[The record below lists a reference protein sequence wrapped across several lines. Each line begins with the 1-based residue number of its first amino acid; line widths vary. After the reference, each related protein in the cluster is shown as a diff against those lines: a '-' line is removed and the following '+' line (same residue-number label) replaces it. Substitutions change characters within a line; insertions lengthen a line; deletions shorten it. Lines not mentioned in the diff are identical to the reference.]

1 VKTIRLQHCGLCG
14 PSKVWPDPRTS
25 QGRRAAGTI
34 QLLES
39 ATKEHPMTKQSKP
52 FGSDF
57 GPDEARFRRRQRDC
71 VKAAE

>member
-1 VKTIRLQHCGLCG
+1 
-14 PSKVWPDPRTS
+14 
-25 QGRRAAGTI
+25 
-34 QLLES
+34 
-39 ATKEHPMTKQSKP
+39 MTKQSKP